1 MAAQLDR
8 QVSGNE
14 FSRFVGWTRPFGDIR
29 RPDRAPQSRRS
40 APCTDTRREVSLT
53 LLACRRSLTSGGA
66 RVVHASMSGIIS
78 GRLENTVSATRGQ
91 PLAARV
97 LAYKDKL
104 GDALVDLRLGDTLD
118 RQAIETALAT
128 VYALMTGDIAH
139 SRTWWRASSIAGSH
153 ATSASRSTSCDAS
166 TGPTRA
172 FCGGVEYAPL
182 VQRAAAIIGSAIFL
196 VIAPGTLAVYVPW
209 YLTHWHFAPPLFP
222 IARVLGAAL
231 IVAGLP
237 ILLDSFARF
246 ALQGLGTP
254 APVMPPKR
262 LVVTGFY
269 RYVRNPMYV
278 AVTALIAGQGLL
290 FGSVTVLE
298 YGAIVWAGFFLFV
311 VAYEEPALGEQFAD
325 EYKRYRANVRRWLPR
340 ITPWRG

>member
-1 MAAQLDR
+1 
-8 QVSGNE
+8 
-14 FSRFVGWTRPFGDIR
+14 
-29 RPDRAPQSRRS
+29 
-40 APCTDTRREVSLT
+40 
-53 LLACRRSLTSGGA
+53 
-66 RVVHASMSGIIS
+66 
-78 GRLENTVSATRGQ
+78 
-91 PLAARV
+91 
-97 LAYKDKL
+97 
-104 GDALVDLRLGDTLD
+104 
-118 RQAIETALAT
+118 
-128 VYALMTGDIAH
+128 
-139 SRTWWRASSIAGSH
+139 
-153 ATSASRSTSCDAS
+153 
-166 TGPTRA
+166 
-172 FCGGVEYAPL
+172 VEYASI

-209 YLTHWHFAPPLFP
+209 YLTHWHFASPLFP

-254 APVMPPKR
+254 APVMPPER

-269 RYVRNPMYV
+269 RYVRNPIYV

-290 FGSVTVLE
+290 FGSVTVLV
-298 YGAIVWAGFFLFV
+298 YGAIVWAGFFLLV
-311 VAYEEPALGEQFAD
+311 LAHEEPALGEQFAD

>member
-1 MAAQLDR
+1 MSTHANKGLVR
-8 QVSGNE
+8 RWFESGMN
-14 FSRFVGWTRPFGDIR
+14 
-29 RPDRAPQSRRS
+29 
-40 APCTDTRREVSLT
+40 
-53 LLACRRSLTSGGA
+53 SGTIV
-66 RVVHASMSGIIS
+66 R
-78 GRLENTVSATRGQ
+78 
-91 PLAARV
+91 
-97 LAYKDKL
+97 
-104 GDALVDLRLGDTLD
+104 
-118 RQAIETALAT
+118 
-128 VYALMTGDIAH
+128 
-139 SRTWWRASSIAGSH
+139 
-153 ATSASRSTSCDAS
+153 
-166 TGPTRA
+166 
-172 FCGGVEYAPL
+172 
-182 VQRAAAIIGSAIFL
+182 RAAAIIGSAIFL
-196 VIAPGTLAVYVPW
+196 VIAPGTLAVYIPW

-254 APVMPPKR
+254 APVMPPEL

-269 RYVRNPMYV
+269 RYVRNPIYV

-311 VAYEEPALGEQFAD
+311 VAYEEPALGAQFAD

-340 ITPWRG
+340 ITPWRGEVVRTPPLLT